1 VSEMAENGQVAVN
14 IVLKEVDKFD
24 IIFMDNQMPVLVRNN
39 IHCFDFY
46 LRATF
51 ILLQYRAALKL
62 QCSFVLVDTSI

>member
-1 VSEMAENGQVAVN
+1 MSEMAENGQVAVN

-46 LRATF
+46 L
-51 ILLQYRAALKL
+51 
-62 QCSFVLVDTSI
+62 